1 MINLA
6 GKLKGFF
13 GDDWWAGH
21 VNMWLDLAK
30 VQFAP
35 IWSGGSKK
43 KRKKKT
49 KRNRKKNRK
58 RKTKKRR
65 RKKKGGKNSDCWL
78 YHRGQQGKTQNDGDT
93 YCKEFESPK
102 TKCDPWTGECL
113 VPLSRGLN

>member
-1 MINLA
+1 
-6 GKLKGFF
+6 
-13 GDDWWAGH
+13 
-21 VNMWLDLAK
+21 MWLDLAK